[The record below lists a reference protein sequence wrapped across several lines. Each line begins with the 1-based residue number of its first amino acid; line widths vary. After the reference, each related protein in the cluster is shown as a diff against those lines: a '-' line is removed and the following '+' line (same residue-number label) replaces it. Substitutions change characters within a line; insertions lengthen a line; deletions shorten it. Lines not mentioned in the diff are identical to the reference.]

1 VRPPSSAPM
10 AYSLAC
16 QGSISRGPT
25 RFMVRCCQIEEL
37 TKGRH
42 LIVVP
47 SGVFTQLPF
56 QVLVTE
62 APDPALSG
70 ADAFRRGHI
79 RAPSAVPRG
88 RYVGDPGVPF
98 LRPGR

>member
-1 VRPPSSAPM
+1 LPGFDFARSYALYG
-10 AYSLAC
+10 ALL
-16 QGSISRGPT
+16 G
-25 RFMVRCCQIEEL
+25 QIEEL

-56 QVLVTE
+56 QVLVTA